1 MPKKR
6 IPMNS
11 CDMKDIIYPNAV
23 THILHNTKT
32 NIYNPKNAYESLYP

>member
-11 CDMKDIIYPNAV
+11 FDMKDIIYPNE
-23 THILHNTKT
+23 
-32 NIYNPKNAYESLYP
+32 PKNVYASLYP